1 MGSRV
6 SVSFLFTLTLLGFAG
21 ALISGLL
28 GVGGAI
34 LMIPL
39 LLYTPPWLGFP
50 PLDVQTVAAISMVQ
64 VFFAALSGAIAYGRR
79 GAVHGGLTLTV
90 GVMAALGSLAG
101 GVASRWLH
109 SLALLSV
116 FAVMASLGAVLMWVA
131 PTERIETS
139 NASYALSFHRPRA
152 ILVGG
157 AVGLGAGLVG
167 AGGAFLLVPL
177 LITVVGIP
185 TRITIGSS
193 LAITLWTATAGV
205 LGKLATSQIPFA
217 PAAALVLGAVPGAQ
231 VGEWVSRRFGVRGVR
246 SLLAAVTT
254 LVAMT
259 VWADILSHFR

>member
-1 MGSRV
+1 MSM
-6 SVSFLFTLTLLGFAG
+6 SLLFTLTVLGFMG
-21 ALISGLL
+21 AFVAGLL

-39 LLYTPPWLGFP
+39 LLYVPVWLGFP
-50 PLDVQTVAAISMVQ
+50 PLEVKAIAAISMVQ
-64 VFFAALSGAIAYGRR
+64 VFFAALSGAIAHGRR
-79 GAVHGGLTLTV
+79 GAVHRGLTTTV

-101 GVASRWLH
+101 GVASRWLQ
-109 SLALLSV
+109 SLTLLSI
-116 FAVMASLGAVLMWVA
+116 FAAMASLGALLMWAA
-131 PTERIETS
+131 PLGKDEES
-139 NASYALSFHRPRA
+139 NAAEGLTFHRPLA

-177 LITVVGIP
+177 LIAVVGIP

-205 LGKLATSQIPFA
+205 LGKLATGQIPFM

-231 VGEWVSRRFGVRGVR
+231 IGEWASRRFGVRGLR
-246 SLLAAVTT
+246 GLLAAVTT
-254 LVAMT
+254 LVALR
-259 VWADILSHFR
+259 VWADVLSHLR